1 MQTMS
6 FLRTGLLRN
15 PTLHASIYK
24 RWLKSLQEEEEE
36 QEGEEEESLS
46 FSNLR
51 DHFVFVVHHFVR
63 L

>member
-6 FLRTGLLRN
+6 FLGIGLLRN
-15 PTLHASIYK
+15 PTFHASIYK
-24 RWLKSLQEEEEE
+24 RWLKSLQEEEEQE
-36 QEGEEEESLS
+36 EGEDEESLS

-51 DHFVFVVHHFVR
+51 DHFV